1 MNESANTMDGAA
13 LSPPFSG
20 ETLRRRSRSHRYKF
34 CFIIPAYAGK
44 RNANGERQTAG
55 VLNLA
60 RCIDSVAQQT
70 DPDCRIIVVN
80 DGNSVEMR
88 DLIQNMQKAIPGIPI
103 TYYQAPYRGERGGHE
118 SVNLALS
125 VLPDDVQ
132 FVTILNG
139 DNVLRPTYIEDMYY
153 PEYDIVTCMVKMN
166 DLPGIVLDGRTF
178 SRRSVDRLNYTI
190 RADIAVNTKHKMH
203 IDADC
208 DFVIDCLAMAE
219 NGVYYVEKI
228 LAEHN

>member
-20 ETLRRRSRSHRYKF
+20 EALRRRSRSHRYKF

-60 RCIDSVAQQT
+60 RCLDSINAQT
-70 DPDCRIIVVN
+70 DRDCRVIVVN

-88 DLIQNMQKAIPGIPI
+88 DLCQEFQKAMPDTPI
-103 TYYQAPYRGERGGHE
+103 TYYQAPYRGQRGGHE

-125 VLPDDVQ
+125 RLPDDVE

-139 DNVLRPTYIEDMYY
+139 DNILRPTYIEDLYN
-153 PEYDIVTCMVKMN
+153 PNYDILCCMVKMN
-166 DLPGIVLDGRTF
+166 DIPGTVLSGQSFTRGR
-178 SRRSVDRLNYTI
+178 VDRLNYSI
-190 RADIAVNTKHKMH
+190 RADIAANTKHLMH
-203 IDADC
+203 MDADC
-208 DFVIDCLAMAE
+208 DYVIDCLAMAE